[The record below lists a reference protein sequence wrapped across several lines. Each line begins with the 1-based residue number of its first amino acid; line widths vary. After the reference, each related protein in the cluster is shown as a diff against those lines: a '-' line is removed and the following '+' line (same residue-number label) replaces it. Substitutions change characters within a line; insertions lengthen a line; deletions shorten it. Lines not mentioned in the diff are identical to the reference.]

1 MIRKTLRVADL
12 THQALGQDGLL
23 ILAKFFCVFMKRDGG
38 KVLETRKKQTQGHY
52 TALLTKQV

>member
-12 THQALGQDGLL
+12 THQALGQDGL

-38 KVLETRKKQTQGHY
+38 KVLEMRKKKTQGHY
-52 TALLTKQV
+52 SALLTKQV